1 MARPP
6 VMLCLKGCALELSKL
21 RISGII
27 AESIVDGPGIRFV
40 IFTQGCFHHC
50 KGCHNPHTFDING
63 GTLMDTDDLITKIKE
78 NPLLKGVTFSGGEP
92 FLQAGALYEI
102 AKECHSLGLDVISY
116 TGYTFE
122 ELVAGFEEHPEWKS
136 LLENIDILIDGPF
149 IEEKKSLMLLFR
161 GSSNQRIL
169 NARKS
174 LISLSPAEMEL

>member
-1 MARPP
+1 MET
-6 VMLCLKGCALELSKL
+6 LL

-27 AESIVDGPGIRFV
+27 SESIVDGPGIRFV
-40 IFTQGCFHHC
+40 IFSQGCKHHC
-50 KGCHNPHTFDING
+50 KGCHNPSTFDLNG
-63 GTLMDTDDLITKIKE
+63 GRLIKIDDIMCEVKK

-92 FLQAGALYEI
+92 FLQAKAFSEI
-102 AKECHSLGLDVISY
+102 AKCCHKIGLDVISY

-122 ELVAGFEEHPEWKS
+122 DLLSGFDENPEWKT

-169 NARKS
+169 DVKAS
-174 LISLSPAEMEL
+174 LKECKPVIKDL